1 MGPAITIGDS
11 IHRRRK
17 ESHLTQ
23 DDLARHLGVTKAS
36 ASKRETG
43 QSYPGIESLSNEPRF
58 KRIVENLREVAR

>member
-23 DDLARHLGVTKAS
+23 GDLARHLGVTKAS
-36 ASKRETG
+36 VSKWETD
-43 QSYPGIESLSNEPRF
+43 Q
-58 KRIVENLREVAR
+58 RIDERLREVAR

>member
-36 ASKRETG
+36 VSKCETG
-43 QSYPGIESLSNEPRF
+43 Q
-58 KRIVENLREVAR
+58 RIDERLREVAR